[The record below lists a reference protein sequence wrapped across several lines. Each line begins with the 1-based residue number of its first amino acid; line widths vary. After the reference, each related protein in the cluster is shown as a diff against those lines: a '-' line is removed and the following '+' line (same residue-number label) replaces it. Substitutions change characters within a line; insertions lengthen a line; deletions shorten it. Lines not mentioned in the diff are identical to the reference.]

1 MIRVEIIS
9 NQSVQE
15 DVLELIESEIPDIEY
30 TLTPGVQGKGL
41 KTKKAGDAIWPELN
55 FRLVSYTSK
64 ENAKKINTIM
74 KLIKSQF
81 PDEGISWFFV
91 QVMDSLE

>member
-15 DVLELIESEIPDIEY
+15 DVLELIESQIPDIEY

-41 KTKKAGDAIWPELN
+41 KTKKSGDTIWPELN
-55 FRLVSYTSK
+55 FRLVSYTSE
-64 ENAKKINTIM
+64 ENAKKIDTIM
-74 KLIKSQF
+74 KLIKTQF
-81 PDEGISWFFV
+81 PDEGISWYFV
-91 QVMDSLE
+91 KALDRLE